1 MMNCTKDEV
10 KNEMSKLLESAFEKQ
25 KNKKFQ
31 SSDVEYMM
39 EASKTLLKEDKVEEV
54 MQIMSQFKSQF
65 KYKVISYEEIIFFY

>member
-54 MQIMSQFKSQF
+54 MQIMSQFKSQL
-65 KYKVISYEEIIFFY
+65 K

>member
-1 MMNCTKDEV
+1 MEGQQKFYAFMMNCTKDEV

-54 MQIMSQFKSQF
+54 MQIMSQFKSQL
-65 KYKVISYEEIIFFY
+65 K